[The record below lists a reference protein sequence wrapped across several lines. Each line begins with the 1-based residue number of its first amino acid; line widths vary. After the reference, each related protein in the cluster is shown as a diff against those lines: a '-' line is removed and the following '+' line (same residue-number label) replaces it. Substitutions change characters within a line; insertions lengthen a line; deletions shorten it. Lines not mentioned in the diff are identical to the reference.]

1 MGEPGAAQPAPGR
14 ELCYDATIVTTRVS
28 WLVALTAALLTL
40 ATPTFRQQ
48 LRLQQQAGALPPAGF
63 RPPEWLSP
71 EPREGTELWE
81 LLLERGSLDVW
92 WEWAQVGGDWISR
105 LTDSWTKHVASG
117 ASSTRSALL
126 EAALQPGPDLT
137 VGGDALQAAALS
149 SPEPFVHSAATRSLL
164 RGVSYGRIEL
174 LIIDP
179 SDPER
184 IAQAR
189 REVAESPRLLDS
201 SLDDASQL
209 LRALRRWQQVDPEN
223 GLPLAVEAWLLF
235 GLHRDQEAVQRW
247 LQASRCRVMS
257 TRAAETHVAART
269 VLERAGA
276 AEPEAGL
283 AALSSDLSLA
293 GFGHPLREAAR
304 AFKYEGLLACTQGR
318 QADAARIWRA
328 TTDIGSKLVAG
339 SDNAIECLIGIA
351 VLGIGISPAWHWY
364 PDRVTGTP
372 EGPLRGGRVFPGP
385 HHATHLSQMGGEAD
399 RLARDTLVQA
409 KVRSSMLSDYS
420 RLRMADTRYGR
431 AMFLL
436 SLNALILAQI
446 LVLLAAFC
454 LVSVRGRRQA
464 DAASPLSG
472 LWSTLIAAAAALP
485 VAGVGICSAAAVT
498 YPHVPVAVAW
508 SVPYVPLALAL
519 SLTLVAAP
527 FRRAEIRRALVA
539 WRGSLRRVLP
549 PAVALLAVAFVVTG
563 ALAAQRRAAE
573 HASWKQAGWTERGRL
588 VRHFG
593 DRWEHPTIPQDAWRD
608 EQPQI
613 GQ

>member
-1 MGEPGAAQPAPGR
+1 MRGGQAKDAPGR
-14 ELCYDATIVTTRVS
+14 EICYDATMMTTRVS
-28 WLVALTAALLTL
+28 WLVALIAAVLTL
-40 ATPTFRQQ
+40 ATPTLRQQ

-71 EPREGTELWE
+71 EPREDTDLWE
-81 LLLERGSLDVW
+81 SGSLDVW
-92 WEWAQVGGDWISR
+92 WEWAHVEGDWISR
-105 LTDSWTKHVASG
+105 LTDSWTKRVASD
-117 ASSTRSALL
+117 ATSTRNALL
-126 EAALQPGPDLT
+126 EAALQPGTDLT
-137 VGGDALQAAALS
+137 PGGDALQAAALS
-149 SPEPFVHSAATRSLL
+149 SPEPFVRSAATRALL
-164 RGVSYGRIEL
+164 SGVSYGRIEL

-184 IAQAR
+184 IARAR
-189 REVAESPRLLDS
+189 REVAESPSLLDN
-201 SLDDASQL
+201 SLDGAPQL
-209 LRALRRWQQVDPEN
+209 LRALHRWRQADPQN

-247 LQASRCRVMS
+247 LEASRCQVMS
-257 TRAAETHVAART
+257 TRAAETHAAARKA
-269 VLERAGA
+269 LERAGA

-283 AALSSDLSLA
+283 VALSSDFSLD
-293 GFGHPLREAAR
+293 GFGSPLREAAR
-304 AFKYEGLLACTQGR
+304 AFQYEGLLACMQGR
-318 QADAARIWRA
+318 QADAARIWQA
-328 TTDIGSKLVAG
+328 TTDIASKFVAG
-339 SDNAIECLIGIA
+339 SDSDIECLLGIA
-351 VLGIGISPAWHWY
+351 VLGVGISPAWHWY
-364 PDRVTGTP
+364 PGRVTGTP
-372 EGPLRGGRVFPGP
+372 EGPLMGGRVFPGS
-385 HHATHLSQMGGEAD
+385 HHATYLSQMGSQAD
-399 RLARDTLVQA
+399 RLARDTLLQA
-409 KVRSSMLSDYS
+409 KVRSSMLRDYS

-454 LVSVRGRRQA
+454 FASVRGRRQA
-464 DAASPLSG
+464 DAASQLSG

-485 VAGVGICSAAAVT
+485 VASFGIYSAAAVT
-498 YPHVPVAVAW
+498 YAHAPAAVAW
-508 SVPYVPLALAL
+508 LIPYVPLALAL

-527 FRRAEIRRALVA
+527 FRRVGIRRALMA

-549 PAVALLAVAFVVTG
+549 PAVALLAVAFLVTG
-563 ALAAQRRAAE
+563 ALAAQGRAAE
-573 HASWKQAGWTERGRL
+573 NASWKQAGWTEMGRL